1 MNSKTAKDTEVVI
14 IRVKRALLFCFVA
27 NKIRLEKRDWTLDWT
42 GLFLGGGGGSI
53 IFLVCRKIAFSTFPQ
68 QAIFFHFGR
77 GGGGGGKD
85 FTFLLVGVLVS
96 DWSPCLTHGRHVLL
110 ES

>member
-42 GLFLGGGGGSI
+42 GLFFGGGGGSI

-68 QAIFFHFGR
+68 QAIFFHFG
-77 GGGGGGKD
+77 GGGGGEGR
-85 FTFLLVGVLVS
+85 TLLFF
-96 DWSPCLTHGRHVLL
+96 
-110 ES
+110 

>member
-27 NKIRLEKRDWTLDWT
+27 NKIRLEKRDWT

-77 GGGGGGKD
+77 GGGGGKD